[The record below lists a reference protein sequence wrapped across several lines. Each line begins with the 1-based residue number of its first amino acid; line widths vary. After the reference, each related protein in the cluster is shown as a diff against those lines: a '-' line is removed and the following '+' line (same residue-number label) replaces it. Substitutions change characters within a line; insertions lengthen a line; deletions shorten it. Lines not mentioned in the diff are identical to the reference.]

1 MATIDTTTAAYPWRP
16 DVQAFAPA
24 DVVPNALVLQ
34 CANVVGTV
42 QGDQPAVRVA
52 YIDDAAAT
60 FVGEGDTISDNP
72 PDLSEVVV
80 HTGKISQLVKVTDEQ
95 FSQEGTARELATS
108 VARSIVYKA
117 DQAFI
122 SQAAP
127 VSPAVT
133 PPSGIL
139 NLSGTID
146 GGELATNLDALADLI
161 AELQGNLANPSA
173 IVLDPKGW
181 SEMRKL
187 KLGTDFSAS
196 LLGAGTDDAQPRL
209 LGIPVIVNRH
219 VTPYSGL
226 VIDRN
231 AIAAAVGQVRI
242 ANSYDRYFDSD
253 SVAVR
258 ATWRIGWNLVR
269 PERVGKFTIASDD
282 GSS

>member
-1 MATIDTTTAAYPWRP
+1 MTTIDTTAAAYPWRP

-24 DVVPNALVLQ
+24 DVVPNALILQ

-42 QGDQPAVRVA
+42 QGDQPSVRVA

-60 FVGEGDTISDNP
+60 FVGEGDTIADNP

-80 HTGKISQLVKVTDEQ
+80 YTGKISQLVKVTDEQ
-95 FSQEGTARELATS
+95 FGQEGTARELATS

-122 SQAAP
+122 SQVAP
-127 VSPAVT
+127 VSPEVT
-133 PPSGIL
+133 PPAGLL
-139 NLSGTID
+139 NLSGIVN
-146 GGELATNLDALADLI
+146 GGELETDLDVLADLI
-161 AELQGNLANPSA
+161 AELQGNLSNPSA
-173 IVLDPKGW
+173 IVVDPKGW
-181 SEMRKL
+181 AELRKL

-219 VTPYSGL
+219 VTAYSGL
-226 VIDRN
+226 VIDRT

-269 PERVGKFTIASDD
+269 PKRIGRFTIASDEQ
-282 GSS
+282 GS

>member
-1 MATIDTTTAAYPWRP
+1 MATIDTTAAAYPWRP
-16 DVQAFAPA
+16 DLHEFAPA
-24 DVVPNALVLQ
+24 DAVPSALILQ
-34 CANVVGTV
+34 CANVVGEV
-42 QGDQPAVRVA
+42 RGDQPSVRVA
-52 YIDDAAAT
+52 YVDDADAT
-60 FVGEGDTISDNP
+60 FVGEGDTITDNP
-72 PDLSEVVV
+72 PDLAEVIV
-80 HTGKISQLVKVTDEQ
+80 HTGKISQLVKVSNEQ
-95 FSQEGTARELATS
+95 FAQEGTAGQLATS
-108 VARSIVYKA
+108 VARSIIYKA
-117 DQAFI
+117 DEAFI
-122 SQAAP
+122 AQAAP

-133 PPSGIL
+133 PPAGLL

-146 GGELATNLDALADLI
+146 GGELAADLDALADLI

-173 IVLDPKGW
+173 IVVDPKGW
-181 SEMRKL
+181 SELRKL

-219 VTPYSGL
+219 VTAYSGL

-231 AIAAAVGQVRI
+231 AIAAAAGPVQI

-269 PERVGKFTIASDD
+269 PMRVGRFTIADTGG
-282 GSS
+282 GS